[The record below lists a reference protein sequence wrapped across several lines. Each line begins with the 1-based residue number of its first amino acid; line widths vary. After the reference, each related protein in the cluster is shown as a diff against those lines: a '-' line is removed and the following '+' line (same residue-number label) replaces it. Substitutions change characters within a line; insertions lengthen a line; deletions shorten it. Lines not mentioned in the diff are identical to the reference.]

1 MDYYQ
6 ILGVS
11 KNSTNYQIETA
22 YKIKISEVNLDDNQR
37 RLINDAYTTLIDP
50 IKRRDYDSINN
61 NMKVRSVSTSNSSK
75 EEVFSFNTKI
85 RTIPKWKIYL
95 TLFGILVLALLVVAL
110 LIWGFIELL
119 PIIIFIIVL
128 VFLFKAIKQIR
139 GK

>member
-22 YKIKISEVNLDDNQR
+22 YKIKISEVNLDHNQR

-61 NMKVRSVSTSNSSK
+61 NMKVRSVSTTNSSK
-75 EEVFSFNTKI
+75 EEVFSFNTKTK
-85 RTIPKWKIYL
+85 TIPKWKIYL

>member
-22 YKIKISEVNLDDNQR
+22 YKIKIREVNLDHNQR

-75 EEVFSFNTKI
+75 EEVFSFNTKTK
-85 RTIPKWKIYL
+85 TIPKWKIYL
-95 TLFGILVLALLVVAL
+95 TLFGILVLALLVVTL

>member
-22 YKIKISEVNLDDNQR
+22 YKIKISDVNLDYNQR

>member
-22 YKIKISEVNLDDNQR
+22 YKIKISDVNLDYNQR

-75 EEVFSFNTKI
+75 EEVFSFNTKTK
-85 RTIPKWKIYL
+85 TIPKWKIYL

>member
-22 YKIKISEVNLDDNQR
+22 YKIKISEVNLDHNQR
-37 RLINDAYTTLIDP
+37 RLINDAYTTLMDP

-61 NMKVRSVSTSNSSK
+61 NMKVRSVSASNSSK
-75 EEVFSFNTKI
+75 EEVFSFNTK
-85 RTIPKWKIYL
+85 TKTMPKWKIYL

>member
-22 YKIKISEVNLDDNQR
+22 YKIKISEVNLDHNQR

-61 NMKVRSVSTSNSSK
+61 NMKVRSVSTSNFSK
-75 EEVFSFNTKI
+75 EEAFSFNTKTK
-85 RTIPKWKIYL
+85 TIPKWKIYL

>member
-22 YKIKISEVNLDDNQR
+22 YKIKIREVNLDHNQR

-75 EEVFSFNTKI
+75 EEVFSFNTKTK
-85 RTIPKWKIYL
+85 TIPKWKIYL

>member
-6 ILGVS
+6 ILWVS

-22 YKIKISEVNLDDNQR
+22 YKIKISEVNLDYNQR

>member
-22 YKIKISEVNLDDNQR
+22 YKIKISEVNLDHNQR
-37 RLINDAYTTLIDP
+37 RLINDAYTTLMDP

-61 NMKVRSVSTSNSSK
+61 NMKVRSVSASNSSK
-75 EEVFSFNTKI
+75 EEVFSFNTKTK
-85 RTIPKWKIYL
+85 TIPKWKIYL

>member
-22 YKIKISEVNLDDNQR
+22 YKIKISEVNLDHNQR

>member
-22 YKIKISEVNLDDNQR
+22 YKIKISEVNLDYNQR

>member
-22 YKIKISEVNLDDNQR
+22 YKIKISEVNLDHNQR

-75 EEVFSFNTKI
+75 EEAFSFNTKTT
-85 RTIPKWKIYL
+85 TIPKWKIYL

>member
-22 YKIKISEVNLDDNQR
+22 YKIKISEVNLDHNQR

-85 RTIPKWKIYL
+85 ITIPKWKIYL

>member
-22 YKIKISEVNLDDNQR
+22 YKIKISEVNLDHNQR

-75 EEVFSFNTKI
+75 EEVFSFNTKTK
-85 RTIPKWKIYL
+85 TIPKWKIYL

-110 LIWGFIELL
+110 LIWGLIELL